1 MKKVWSVV
9 LAAAMIVSLSACGS
23 GEKDTT
29 AAETPKQT
37 EAATQ
42 AEETKA
48 PAADTTAAGAE
59 VSGEIGEHHWVCGV
73 ASPKD
78 AVAFYYIDKMAQE
91 LDARTGGKITIDVYP
106 DSTLGDDVALLES
119 LGTRNVNF
127 VVQNPAPEVNL
138 MPKLAVFD
146 LPFAFQNIQDF
157 RTAIDSEALM
167 SQLRP
172 IYEEG
177 GYQLLGFADQTFR
190 VMSSNKK
197 VEKIEDFAGIKI
209 RTMENKNHMALWEAL
224 GASPTPMAF
233 SEVYTCLQQKVIDA
247 QENPYA
253 TIASS
258 KIQEVQDYIIQTN
271 HLAHPIV
278 MIMNLEEYNE
288 LNDAEKQVIAEA
300 FEVAKAYGR
309 EMADKQEGEKL
320 EEIKASGTEI
330 VPVSDE
336 LYKACVEKVQPVYD
350 QVAEQVGEELVNAF
364 LGR

>member
-1 MKKVWSVV
+1 MNMKKSWSFI
-9 LAAAMIVSLSACGS
+9 LAAAMVLSLAACG
-23 GEKDTT
+23 GEAKDTT
-29 AAETPKQT
+29 AAPTTKAVENTNAEDPAKTDGT
-37 EAATQ
+37 EA
-42 AEETKA
+42 
-48 PAADTTAAGAE
+48 PVAD
-59 VSGEIGEHHWVCGV
+59 VSGEVGEHHWVSGV

-78 AVAFYYIDKMAQE
+78 AVAFYFIDKMASE
-91 LDARTGGKITIDVYP
+91 LDARTGGKMTIDVYP

-146 LPFAFQNIQDF
+146 LPFAFKDIQAF
-157 RTAIDSEALM
+157 RAAIDSEELM
-167 SQLRP
+167 SLLRP

-177 GYQLLGFADQTFR
+177 GYKLLGFADQTFR

-197 VEKIEDFAGIKI
+197 IEKIEDFQGIKI

-224 GASPTPMAF
+224 GAAPTPMAF

-258 KIQEVQDYIIQTN
+258 RIQEVQDYIIQTN

-288 LNDAEKQVIAEA
+288 LNEAEKQVIAEA

-309 EMADKQEGEKL
+309 EMADKQESEKL

-330 VPVSDE
+330 IPVSDE
-336 LYKACVEKVQPVYD
+336 LYAACVEKVQPVYD
-350 QVAEQVGEELVNAF
+350 MVAEQVGDELVNAF
-364 LGR
+364 LGK